1 MGYLR
6 LNCSSTVVTN
16 NAKVH
21 ELEKEDIAYSGMIV
35 KSKGIDCYSLD
46 YGKKILS
53 SDNFLEYVKN
63 IGIPINGNS
72 YRITSQDIENYTF

>member
-1 MGYLR
+1 MVIGTSQFLR
-6 LNCSSTVVTN
+6 QYSHGKDMNY
-16 NAKVH
+16 
-21 ELEKEDIAYSGMIV
+21 IAQSAIEVIEFV

-53 SDNFLEYVKN
+53 SDSFLEYVKS

-72 YRITSQDIENYTF
+72 YRITSQDIENFIF

>member
-1 MGYLR
+1 
-6 LNCSSTVVTN
+6 
-16 NAKVH
+16 
-21 ELEKEDIAYSGMIV
+21 MIV

-46 YGKKILS
+46 YGKNILS